1 MHNVFNWVE
10 IPVNNLDRAV
20 KFYEEILNDK
30 FRIEDFM
37 GMKMAFFPMGGD
49 KEGVGGALVQAE
61 GYTPSTA
68 GALAYINGGDDLN
81 TILSRVEAAKGK
93 TVMPKTPIG
102 PDGEFGYIAMFIDSE
117 GNKIGL
123 HSIK

>member
-10 IPVNNLDRAV
+10 IPANNLDRAV
-20 KFYEEILNDK
+20 KFYETILGDK
-30 FRIEDFM
+30 CRIEDFM

-49 KEGVGGALVQAE
+49 KEGVGGALVQAD
-61 GYTPSTA
+61 GYVPSTN
-68 GALAYINGGDDLN
+68 GTLAYLNGGNDLS
-81 TILSRVEAAKGK
+81 TILSLVEKAGGK

-102 PDGEFGYIAMFIDSE
+102 PAGEFGYIAMFIDSE
-117 GNKIGL
+117 GNRIGL

>member
-61 GYTPSTA
+61 GYKPSEA

-81 TILSRVEAAKGK
+81 TILSRVEKAGGK
-93 TVMPKTPIG
+93 IVMPKTSIG
-102 PDGEFGYIAMFIDSE
+102 EPGYIAMFIDSE
-117 GNKIGL
+117 GNRIGL
-123 HSIK
+123 HSMK